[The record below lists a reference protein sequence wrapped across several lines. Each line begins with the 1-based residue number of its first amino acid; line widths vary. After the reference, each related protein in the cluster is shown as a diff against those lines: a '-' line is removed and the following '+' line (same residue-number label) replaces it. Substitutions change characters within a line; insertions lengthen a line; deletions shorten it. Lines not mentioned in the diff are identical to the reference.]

1 MIGVAAMNQ
10 PLQTN
15 PTKTKPFDNQTITT
29 WLAEEGFNTSNE
41 QEEGIVVITDS
52 GIKLVIQIDVKRN
65 FIKYYCIF
73 SFKPNQDEVQKLRL
87 VNELNAKVVFSRFSM
102 PKPEILVSD
111 YFVFNKARLR
121 KKNLIQSLRFFETV
135 TLNAIRQHDK
145 NDLVQ

>member
-1 MIGVAAMNQ
+1 MIGVVIMNKQ
-10 PLQTN
+10 LQTN
-15 PTKTKPFDNQTITT
+15 ATKTKSFDNQTITT
-29 WLAEEGFNTSNE
+29 WLAEDGFNTSNE
-41 QEEGIVVITDS
+41 QDEGIVVITDS

-73 SFKPNQDEVQKLRL
+73 SFKPDQDEVQKLRL

-111 YFVFNKARLR
+111 YFVFNKARIS

-135 TLNAIRQHDK
+135 TINAIRQHDK

>member
-1 MIGVAAMNQ
+1 MNKQ
-10 PLQTN
+10 LQTN
-15 PTKTKPFDNQTITT
+15 ATKTKSFDNQTITT
-29 WLAEEGFNTSNE
+29 WLAEDGFNTSNE
-41 QEEGIVVITDS
+41 QDEGIVVITDS

-73 SFKPNQDEVQKLRL
+73 SFKPDQDEVQKLRL

-111 YFVFNKARLR
+111 YFVFNKARIS

-135 TLNAIRQHDK
+135 TINAIRQHDK

>member
-1 MIGVAAMNQ
+1 MIGVVTMNKQ
-10 PLQTN
+10 LQTN
-15 PTKTKPFDNQTITT
+15 ATKTKPFDNQTITT
-29 WLAEEGFNTSNE
+29 WLAEDGFNTSNE

-52 GIKLVIQIDVKRN
+52 GVKLVIQIDVKRN

-73 SFKPNQDEVQKLRL
+73 SFKPDRDEVQKLRL

-111 YFVFNKARLR
+111 YFVFNKARIS

-135 TLNAIRQHDK
+135 TLNAIRQHD
-145 NDLVQ
+145 DLVQ